1 MEKISITSLR
11 QNLFNIV
18 DQVLATGKPVE
29 IERHGR
35 RVLIVPEQDTSKL
48 SRLKKRSLVKGDA
61 ASLADEKVWEWDE
74 NANRV

>member
-1 MEKISITSLR
+1 MEKISITYLR

-29 IERHGR
+29 IERHGK

-48 SRLKKRSLVKGDA
+48 SRLKRRSLIRGDA
-61 ASLADEKVWEWDE
+61 ASLPDEKVWEWDE
-74 NANRV
+74 SASRV